1 MKKVLSIF
9 LVFVV
14 LISFGGVLV
23 LGYFGIIPL
32 PGDIFNVTK
41 PKDLGV
47 TYSEEDFD
55 TFVAKTESQILP
67 FEDAPEELQTTGPG
81 IVFTSPKPYDMSF
94 TNSEISARINY
105 ANWTSMPVKNVQV
118 KFSDNGIIEVSGNL
132 ISGKLKSFASIAG
145 YGGYSEENVDK
156 GLSWVEKL
164 GSNPAFY
171 LKARTEITNNELSLD
186 TQSVEINRL
195 GLPSDQANK
204 AITIATE
211 TIIKSVTGLD
221 AEKLTI
227 TDNAF
232 NFKGNAPSLIY
243 SK

>member
-1 MKKVLSIF
+1 MKKSLTFF

-14 LISFGGVLV
+14 LVAVGGVLV
-23 LGYFGIIPL
+23 LGYFGIIPM
-32 PGDIFNVTK
+32 PGDFFNVTK

-47 TYSEEDFD
+47 TYTKEDYDEFME
-55 TFVAKTESQILP
+55 KTESQVLSL
-67 FEDAPEELQTTGPG
+67 DKAPEELQTGPG

-105 ANWTSMPVKNVQV
+105 SNWSSMPVENVQV
-118 KFSDNGIIEVSGNL
+118 KFSDGGIIEVSGNL
-132 ISGKLKSFASIAG
+132 ITSKLKNIASIAG

-156 GLSWVEKL
+156 GLNWIEKL

-171 LKARTEITNNELSLD
+171 LKAKTEITNNELNLD
-186 TQSVEINRL
+186 TESIEINRL
-195 GLPSDQANK
+195 GLPADQANK
-204 AITIATE
+204 ALTIAAE

-221 AEKLTI
+221 TEKLTI
-227 TDNAF
+227 TENAY
-232 NFKGNAPSLIY
+232 NFKGNAPSVIY

>member
-1 MKKVLSIF
+1 MKKSLTFF

-14 LISFGGVLV
+14 LVAVGGVLV
-23 LGYFGIIPL
+23 LGYFGIIPM
-32 PGDIFNVTK
+32 PGDFFNVTK

-47 TYSEEDFD
+47 TYTKEDYDEFME
-55 TFVAKTESQILP
+55 KTESQVLSL
-67 FEDAPEELQTTGPG
+67 DKAPEELQTGPG

-105 ANWTSMPVKNVQV
+105 SNWSSMPVENVQV
-118 KFSDNGIIEVSGNL
+118 KFSDGGIIEVSGNL
-132 ISGKLKSFASIAG
+132 ITSKLKNFASIAG

-156 GLSWVEKL
+156 GLNWIEKL

-171 LKARTEITNNELSLD
+171 LKAKTEITNNELNLD
-186 TQSVEINRL
+186 TESIEINRL
-195 GLPSDQANK
+195 GLPADQANK
-204 AITIATE
+204 ALTIAAE

-221 AEKLTI
+221 TEKLTI
-227 TDNAF
+227 TENAY
-232 NFKGNAPSLIY
+232 NFKGNAPSVIY

>member
-1 MKKVLSIF
+1 MKKSLTIL

-14 LISFGGVLV
+14 LLTVGGILV
-23 LGYFGIIPL
+23 LGYFGIIPM
-32 PGDIFNVTK
+32 PGDFFNVTK

-47 TYSEEDFD
+47 TYNEEDYDEFM
-55 TFVAKTESQILP
+55 AKTESQVLS
-67 FEDAPEELQTTGPG
+67 FDEAPEELQTGPG

-105 ANWTSMPVKNVQV
+105 SNWSSMPVENVQV
-118 KFSDNGIIEVSGNL
+118 KFSDGGIIEVSGNL
-132 ISGKLKSFASIAG
+132 ITGKLKNFASIAG

-156 GLSWVEKL
+156 GLNWIEKL

-171 LKARTEITNNELSLD
+171 LKAKTEITNNELSLD
-186 TQSVEINRL
+186 TESIEINRL
-195 GLPSDQANK
+195 GLPADQANK
-204 AITIATE
+204 ALTIAAE

-221 AEKLTI
+221 TEKLTI
-227 TDNAF
+227 TENAY
-232 NFKGNAPSLIY
+232 NFKGNAPSVIY

>member
-1 MKKVLSIF
+1 MKKSLTIL

-14 LISFGGVLV
+14 LLTVGGILV
-23 LGYFGIIPL
+23 LGYFGIIPM
-32 PGDIFNVTK
+32 PGDFFNVTK

-47 TYSEEDFD
+47 TYTKEDYDEFME
-55 TFVAKTESQILP
+55 KTESQVLSL
-67 FEDAPEELQTTGPG
+67 DKAPEELQTGPG

-105 ANWTSMPVKNVQV
+105 SNWSSMPVENVQV
-118 KFSDNGIIEVSGNL
+118 KFSDGGIIEVSGNL
-132 ISGKLKSFASIAG
+132 ITSKLKNIASIAG

-156 GLSWVEKL
+156 GLNWIEKL

-171 LKARTEITNNELSLD
+171 LKAKTEITNNELNLD
-186 TQSVEINRL
+186 TESIEINRL
-195 GLPSDQANK
+195 GLPADQANK
-204 AITIATE
+204 ALTIAAE

-221 AEKLTI
+221 TEKLTI
-227 TDNAF
+227 TENAY
-232 NFKGNAPSLIY
+232 NFKGNAPSVIY